1 MAHSL
6 FQIVEQLALKQDTVI
21 QKKEEASVP
30 EISEKK
36 IFYNDGNSWLNADRI
51 YITDKIYIRIPTV
64 GEILSKEQ
72 FYYSMVYHLTMV
84 PYQYMV
90 QLDDLGIDYTQITEW
105 QLFQFIF
112 PQLGQGDLSLVFGD
126 VNTSNYKGYINS
138 ENNLPILYSPANGE
152 DGNIDEL
159 VYVRIADTLRK
170 IHNLEKVRSKPGNE
184 EAKRYLLEKERKK
197 MKRNAK
203 KPYSPYLEKMVIA
216 LVNRPEFKY
225 NYEEVMNL
233 SIYKFNQSFKQI
245 QTSITFDNTMI
256 GVYAGTVDTSKL
268 TDKSCLSWIPLN

>member
-6 FQIVEQLALKQDTVI
+6 FQIVEQLALKQNTTF
-21 QKKEEASVP
+21 QKKEEIVVP
-30 EISEKK
+30 EIPEKK

-64 GEILSKEQ
+64 GEVLNQEQ

-84 PYQYMV
+84 PYQFMV
-90 QLDDLGIDYTQITEW
+90 QLDDIGIDYTTINEW

-112 PQLGQGDLSLVFGD
+112 PQLGQGNLSLIFGD
-126 VNTSNYKGYINS
+126 TNTSDYKKDINS
-138 ENNLPILYSPANGE
+138 ENKLPILSSHVNGIS
-152 DGNIDEL
+152 GNIDEL

-170 IHNLEKVRSKPGNE
+170 IHNLEKVKSKPGNE

-203 KPYSPYLEKMVIA
+203 KPYSPYLEKMVVA
-216 LVNRPEFKY
+216 LVNRSEFKY
-225 NYEEVMNL
+225 NYEETMNL

-245 QTSITFDNTMI
+245 QASITFDNTMI

>member
-6 FQIVEQLALKQDTVI
+6 FQLIEQLALKQDITI

-30 EISEKK
+30 EIPKKK

-64 GEILSKEQ
+64 GEVLNQEQ

-84 PYQYMV
+84 PYQFMV
-90 QLDDLGIDYTQITEW
+90 QLDDIGIDYTTINEW

-112 PQLGQGDLSLVFGD
+112 PQLGQGNLSLIFGD
-126 VNTSNYKGYINS
+126 TNTSDYKKDINS
-138 ENNLPILYSPANGE
+138 ENKLPILSSHVNGIS
-152 DGNIDEL
+152 GNIDEL

-170 IHNLEKVRSKPGNE
+170 IHNLEKVKSKPGNE

-203 KPYSPYLEKMVIA
+203 KPYSPYLEKMVVA

-225 NYEEVMNL
+225 NYEETMNL

-245 QTSITFDNTMI
+245 QASITFDNTMI